1 MNKKVIRLILQVDL
15 YRWHE
20 YSELKQDTQFKAHT
34 RVISDLDWS
43 YTNPYY
49 FATSSVDTY
58 IFLWD
63 IRDSRRPALSLS
75 AVAGASQVKWNKVNG
90 DVLGTHELC

>member
-1 MNKKVIRLILQVDL
+1 M
-15 YRWHE
+15 
-20 YSELKQDTQFKAHT
+20 
-34 RVISDLDWS
+34 ISDLDWS

-90 DVLGTHELC
+90 DVLGMRDLLKKGRRYNRRTDRPTILKRD